1 MYSGRII
8 SADSHVSTSHQQVL
22 DNLASKWH
30 DAYDQATGGFA
41 RAQQQAAAQANQQWT
56 RNPHR
61 HPAAGRMGNQSASER
76 LADMDADGVDVEVL
90 YSELSGFRYFNLMGS
105 DEGGNAATRAFNDA
119 LTEFASA
126 DPDRLVV
133 SYQLPL
139 HDVNAA
145 VKEVHRVKSIGGK
158 SLQLPVFPPEMGLPD
173 YWLEHWDP
181 LWAAITETN
190 LPITCHV
197 GLNTAL
203 NSLAQRD
210 PTPQRGIMVSVIAP
224 TTAEAF
230 GMWMVTGVLERFPD
244 LKLVFVETQLGW
256 VPWYLHIMDDLA
268 TRQRYEFPAIKEL
281 PSFYFR
287 RNIHLTFIE
296 DPWVATDDR
305 YTLGINNLM
314 WSTDYPH
321 PVSSWPNSQ
330 QIIEEQLK
338 GLPEDEQELILHG
351 NAARVWNLN

>member
-1 MYSGRII
+1 MHTGRII
-8 SADSHVSTSHQQVL
+8 SADSHVSTSHEQVL
-22 DNLASKWH
+22 AHLATKWH
-30 DAYDQATGGFA
+30 EAYDNATGAFA
-41 RAQQQAAAQANQQWT
+41 QAQRQAAAAANQQWT

-61 HPAAGRMGNQSASER
+61 HPAAGRMGNQSAAER
-76 LADMDADGVDVEVL
+76 LADMDLDGIDIEIL
-90 YSELSGFRYFNLMGS
+90 YSELSGFRYFNKMGS
-105 DEGGNAATRAFNDA
+105 DEGGTAATRAFNDA

-126 DPDRLVV
+126 DPSRLIV

-139 HDVNAA
+139 HDVQAA
-145 VKEVHRVKSIGGK
+145 VDEVHRVASIGGK

-181 LWAAITETN
+181 LWAAITETG

-203 NSLAQRD
+203 NSLAERD

-224 TTAEAF
+224 TTSEAF

-305 YTLGINNLM
+305 YKLGVENLM

-338 GLPEDEQELILHG
+338 GLPDEEQSLILEG
-351 NAARVWNLN
+351 NAARVWNL

>member
-1 MYSGRII
+1 M
-8 SADSHVSTSHQQVL
+8 STSHEQVIA
-22 DNLASKWH
+22 NLATKWH
-30 DAYDQATGGFA
+30 DAYENATGAFA
-41 RAQQQAAAQANQQWT
+41 IAQRQAAAAANQSWT

-61 HPAAGRMGNQSASER
+61 HPAAGRMGNQDPNDR
-76 LADMDADGVDVEVL
+76 LADMDADGIDIEIL
-90 YSELSGFRYFNLMGS
+90 YSELSGFRYFNKMGS
-105 DEGGNAATRAFNDA
+105 DEGGTAATRAFNDA

-126 DPDRLVV
+126 NPERLVV

-139 HDVNAA
+139 HDVQAA
-145 VKEVHRVKSIGGK
+145 VAEVHRVKSIGGK
-158 SLQLPVFPPEMGLPD
+158 SLQLPVFPPEVGLPD
-173 YWLEHWDP
+173 YFHEQWDP
-181 LWAAITETN
+181 LWAAITETD

-203 NSLAQRD
+203 NSLAERD

-224 TTAEAF
+224 TTSEAF

-281 PSFYFR
+281 PSFYFQ

-305 YTLGINNLM
+305 YKLGVKNLM

-338 GLPEDEQELILHG
+338 GLPDDEQQLILEG
-351 NAARVWNLN
+351 NAARVWNL

>member
-22 DNLASKWH
+22 DHLATKWH

-41 RAQQQAAAQANQQWT
+41 RAQQQAAAQANSQWT

-61 HPAAGRMGNQSASER
+61 HPAAGRMGNQSATER
-76 LADMDADGVDVEVL
+76 LADMDADGVDVEIL

-139 HDVNAA
+139 HDVDAA

-181 LWAAITETN
+181 LWAAVTETG

-224 TTAEAF
+224 TTSEAF

-281 PSFYFR
+281 PSHYFR
-287 RNIHLTFIE
+287 KNVHLTFIE
-296 DPWVATDDR
+296 DPWVATEER
-305 YTLGINNLM
+305 HAIGVNNIM

-330 QIIEEQLK
+330 QIIAEQVGQLPQEEQ
-338 GLPEDEQELILHG
+338 DLILCG
-351 NAARVWNLN
+351 NAERVWNL

>member
-1 MYSGRII
+1 LYNGRII

-22 DNLASKWH
+22 DHLATKWH
-30 DAYDQATGGFA
+30 DAYDSATGGFA
-41 RAQQQAAAQANQQWT
+41 RQQQQAAAQANSQWT

-61 HPAAGRMGNQSASER
+61 HPAAGRMGNQSAAER
-76 LADMDADGVDVEVL
+76 LADMDTDGVDVEIL

-139 HDVNAA
+139 HDVDAA
-145 VKEVHRVKSIGGK
+145 VAEVHRVASIGGK

-181 LWAAITETN
+181 LWAAITETG

-224 TTAEAF
+224 TTSEAF

-296 DPWVATDDR
+296 DPWVKTDDR

-338 GLPEDEQELILHG
+338 GLPEDEQELILCG
-351 NAARVWNLN
+351 NAARVWNL